1 MFGKSVIGGSSAITN
16 ECTPFKQPYQT
27 SPHFQ
32 EIDPFESM
40 MSDSEMDEIREIGFT
55 IDNPFESAT
64 NSEFEIS
71 DIYRPKK
78 ISPTEYDRFIP
89 QRPVDLGQASNFETK
104 EFLFSQ

>member
-1 MFGKSVIGGSSAITN
+1 
-16 ECTPFKQPYQT
+16 
-27 SPHFQ
+27 
-32 EIDPFESM
+32 

-55 IDNPFESAT
+55 INDACESAT

-89 QRPVDLGQASNFETK
+89 QRPVDIGQASNFETK
-104 EFLFSQ
+104 EFLFSQKLFNCTHSVNEQCNSATCGAELSQADQV